1 MRLALLAV
9 STIGAGLLAAVSAQ
23 AADMVP
29 PQPPPAY
36 APPPAAYAPP
46 PVVVE
51 PAPVFAEPV
60 GPAGCWRYGA
70 FGWGW
75 YPCGA
80 GPRAYW
86 HGYRHG
92 YRERPYWARAY
103 HGHRSYW

>member
-1 MRLALLAV
+1 MRLPLLTV
-9 STIGAGLLAAVSAQ
+9 SMIGAGLLATVPAR

-29 PQPPPAY
+29 
-36 APPPAAYAPP
+36 PPPAAYAPP
-46 PVVVE
+46 PVAYAPPPVVID
-51 PAPVFAEPV
+51 PAPAFAEPI

-86 HGYRHG
+86 RGYRHS